1 MNLVHAIILLRIPF
15 SFFLLPVFLFAVALM
30 DQPHPDKLFILFLLL
45 HILVYPAS
53 NAFNSYMDQD
63 EGSIGGLKN
72 PPKAG
77 PLVLWL
83 SIIFNLAA
91 IFCSYF
97 FLGLLEAYA
106 ITAYII
112 TSILYSW
119 KAVRLKRYALPSFLT
134 VVFFQGA
141 FIYALVYLAGQKVSY
156 AEAIKQ
162 VNFLYPS
169 IISSLLIAG
178 IYPMT
183 QIYQHEE
190 DAKNGDHTLSR
201 FLGIRGTFEFC
212 SFMFAVATGFMGYH
226 FINSDQSHYFYIFL
240 LFNFPSLA
248 FFAWWASKVW
258 QDPKQANFRYTMMLN
273 KTSSIAMVL
282 YFILI
287 YFIKHS
293 NELPF

>member
-30 DQPHPDKLFILFLLL
+30 DYPHPDKLFILFILL
-45 HILVYPAS
+45 HFLVYPAS

-83 SIIFNLAA
+83 SIILNLLA

-97 FLGLLEAYA
+97 YLGILESYA
-106 ITAYII
+106 ITAYIL

-156 AEAIKQ
+156 VEAITQ

-183 QIYQHEE
+183 QIYQHKE
-190 DAKNGDHTLSR
+190 DAKNGDHTLSM
-201 FLGIRGTFEFC
+201 FMGIRGTFEFC
-212 SFMFAVATGFMGYH
+212 GFMFAVATAFLGYH
-226 FINSDQSHYFYIFL
+226 FINSDQSHFFYIFL

-248 FFAWWASKVW
+248 FFTWWAIKVW
-258 QDPKQANFRYTMMLN
+258 GDPKQANFRYTMLLN

-287 YFIKHS
+287 YFIKHN